1 MISRFMRIVAGVLI
15 VVLMV
20 STVGCYG
27 SFELTKKVYKWNGT
41 LGDKWLNEV
50 AFLALNIVPV
60 YGIVTFIDAVILNSL
75 EFWTGTNP
83 MASNENSI
91 EFTKDG
97 MALRVTKTDD
107 GAVVTDASGTVLARS
122 IRSADGVTVYDG
134 QGNMLGSMSNEQIA
148 ESLK

>member
-1 MISRFMRIVAGVLI
+1 MISRFMRIVAAVLI

-50 AFLALNIVPV
+50 AFLALNIIPV
-60 YGIVTFIDAVILNSL
+60 YGLSVFIDAWILNSL

-83 MASNENSI
+83 MAANENSI

-97 MALRVTKTDD
+97 MALRVTTTDN
-107 GAVVTDASGTVLARS
+107 GAVVTDATGTVLARS
-122 IRSADGVTVYDG
+122 IRTADGVTVYDG
-134 QGNMLGSMSNEQIA
+134 QGTMVGSMSNEQIA

>member
-1 MISRFMRIVAGVLI
+1 MISRFMRIVAAVLI

-50 AFLALNIVPV
+50 AFLALNIIPV
-60 YGIVTFIDAVILNSL
+60 YGISVFIDAWILNSL
-75 EFWTGTNP
+75 EFWTGNNP
-83 MASNENSI
+83 MAANENSI

-97 MALRVTKTDD
+97 IALRVTTTDN

-122 IRSADGVTVYDG
+122 IRTADGVTVYDG
-134 QGNMLGSMSNEQIA
+134 QGTMVGSMSNEQIA